1 MISKELAA
9 AREYEQAEEKNIMEW
24 ERPVY
29 HFSPRAGWLNDPN
42 GFSFYKGRYHLF
54 YQYHPYNS
62 YWGPMHWGHAV
73 SKDMINWEY
82 LPCALAPDSKYDWA
96 GCFSGSAMTLPDG
109 RQLLI
114 YTGCG
119 DEKDDP
125 LGKGRWLQTQCIAVS
140 EEQENGSIEYVKYAG
155 NPVIKEEDLP
165 EDADAYEFRDPYI
178 WQANDGTYRA
188 VVANARSGEITAE
201 GTYKTDKGAQLNVFR
216 SDDGFNW
223 NFYKVLFED
232 ERRLG
237 IMWECPNF
245 FRLGGRQ
252 MLIASPMDM
261 AMEEANGSVRFPKGN
276 NVCYITGSY
285 DEENETFMHDR
296 ADGRF
301 RYEPVDCGLD
311 FYAPQVMKTP
321 DGRHVMIGWMQDP
334 ATANLI
340 TPSDREKLRGEK
352 KNTVIAEG
360 TGLVHGQPGTR
371 IFGQM
376 TVPRELTLRG
386 DRLIQWPI
394 RELEEYRTG
403 QVISASI
410 DLRSETR
417 SIEGISGRA
426 LDLTIDVFPETV
438 SAAGM
443 CSLDEFTIRFAR
455 DYEHYV
461 EIGYRADS
469 SVVTIDRSK
478 SGQADCIT
486 KRRSIRVRDRRGS
499 INFRILIDKWS
510 AEIFVNGGE
519 QVMSLTYYTPPE
531 AEGITFTAEGSAVL
545 DIVSYRMQ

>member
-9 AREYEQAEEKNIMEW
+9 AREYEKKEEEHVTDP

-29 HFSPRAGWLNDPN
+29 HFSPRVGWLNDPN
-42 GFSFYKGRYHLF
+42 GFSFYRGRYHLF

-73 SKDMINWEY
+73 SKDMISWEY
-82 LPCALAPDSKYDWA
+82 LPCALAPDTAYDGE
-96 GCFSGSAMTLPDG
+96 GCFSGSAITLRDG

-119 DEKDDP
+119 SGEDDP
-125 LGKGRWLQTQCIAVS
+125 LGKGRFKQSQCVAVLS
-140 EEQENGSIEYVKYAG
+140 EETGEYVKYEG
-155 NPVIKEEDLP
+155 NPVITGDDLP
-165 EDADAYEFRDPYI
+165 DCGDTYEFRDPYI

-188 VVANARSGEITAE
+188 VAANARTGEITSE
-201 GTYKTDKGAQLNVFR
+201 QTYKTDKGAQLSVFR
-216 SDDGFNW
+216 SDDGFHW
-223 NFYKVLFED
+223 SFYKVLFED

-276 NVCYITGSY
+276 NVCYITGNY
-285 DEENETFMHDR
+285 DEENETFIQDR

-340 TPSDREKLRGEK
+340 TSSDREKLRGEK

-360 TGLVHGQPGTR
+360 TGLVHGQPGTH

-410 DLRSETR
+410 DMRSETR

-426 LDLTIDVFPETV
+426 LDMTLDVFPETV

-461 EIGYRADS
+461 EISYRPDS

-499 INFRILIDKWS
+499 INFRILIDRWS
-510 AEIFVNGGE
+510 AEIFINGGE
-519 QVMSLTYYTPPE
+519 QVMSLTYYTDPE
-531 AEGITFTAEGSAVL
+531 ADGITFSTEGNAVM
-545 DIVSYRMQ
+545 DIVSYKMQ